1 MRTYSTAIA
10 EGATNGDEGAE
21 NKNRSYGRISG
32 FSVRVEG
39 TSSFMITWIRQLWI
53 KKQRSCGGGDR

>member
-39 TSSFMITWIRQLWI
+39 TSSFMIT
-53 KKQRSCGGGDR
+53 